1 MASEELFEAEFSEEQ
16 DLEHQQAMETEE
28 AELAET
34 EEPLEITEESPDN
47 PEAESTTEQ
56 LTEKPVT
63 NGNKAPADNEAK
75 MTQLPLARIRNIMKL
90 DPDLHMANNEA
101 VFIVA
106 KAVELFIASLSRES
120 YTYTAQSKKKTIQK
134 RDVDMAIS
142 AVDSLLFLDGA
153 MNF

>member
-56 LTEKPVT
+56 LTEKP
-63 NGNKAPADNEAK
+63 G
-75 MTQLPLARIRNIMKL
+75 KL
-90 DPDLHMANNEA
+90 DAL
-101 VFIVA
+101 
-106 KAVELFIASLSRES
+106 R
-120 YTYTAQSKKKTIQK
+120 
-134 RDVDMAIS
+134 
-142 AVDSLLFLDGA
+142 
-153 MNF
+153 